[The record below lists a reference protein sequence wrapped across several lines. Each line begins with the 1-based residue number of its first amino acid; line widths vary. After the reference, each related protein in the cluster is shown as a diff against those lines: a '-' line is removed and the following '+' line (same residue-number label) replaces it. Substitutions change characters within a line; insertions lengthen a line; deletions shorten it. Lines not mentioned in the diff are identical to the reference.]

1 MWAERGWEGPGGL
14 AWGEDKNA
22 ALHMPT
28 TGVHGAQPKTPRYR
42 YSPIIWADI
51 FNNDTIVTN
60 TIDNDISY
68 RVVRC
73 FVLPIP
79 IHIVHI

>member
-1 MWAERGWEGPGGL
+1 MWAERGWEGPGGGTKMQL
-14 AWGEDKNA
+14 
-22 ALHMPT
+22 MPT

-42 YSPIIWADI
+42 YGPIIWADI

-68 RVVRC
+68 LAVRC